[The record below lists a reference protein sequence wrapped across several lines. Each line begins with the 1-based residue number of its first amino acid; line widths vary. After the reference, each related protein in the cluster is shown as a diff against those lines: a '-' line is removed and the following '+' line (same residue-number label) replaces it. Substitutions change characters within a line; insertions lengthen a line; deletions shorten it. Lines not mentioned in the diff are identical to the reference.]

1 MTLVL
6 GIDVGGTKVTAALV
20 DAAAGRVLAHET
32 EPTGVS
38 ERTPQEILDACV
50 ALGERV
56 AGPQRPAAVGI
67 GLCELVDLDG
77 RPTSAATIDWRD
89 VDVAGA
95 FAHVGSTLVESDV
108 RAAALAESR
117 LGAGRGVDA
126 PWLYVGVGTG
136 ISHTLVVDGR
146 PYCGARGNAL
156 ITGAPPVEQVA
167 SGLALERGNAGRD
180 DAADA
185 LGTALAFLVNAL
197 DPAIVVVG
205 GGLGLVDAYRERAV
219 AAMRALIEAPDTAAA
234 PVVPAML
241 GAEAGAIGAAL
252 AAADRVGVRNG

>member
-1 MTLVL
+1 MTPVL
-6 GIDVGGTKVTAALV
+6 GIDVGGTKVAAALV
-20 DAAAGRVLAHET
+20 DASSGRVLAHET
-32 EPTGVS
+32 EPTRVS
-38 ERTPQEILDACV
+38 ERTPQEILEACV

-56 AGPQRPAAVGI
+56 AGAQRPSAVGI

-77 RPTSAATIDWRD
+77 RPASAATIDWRD

-95 FAHVGSTLVESDV
+95 FSHLGSTLVESDV

-126 PWLYVGVGTG
+126 PWLYVSVGTG
-136 ISHTLVVDGR
+136 ISHTLVVDSR
-146 PYCGARGNAL
+146 PYTGARGNAL
-156 ITGAPPVEQVA
+156 ITGAPPVERVA
-167 SGLALERGNAGRD
+167 SGLALEGGALRGE
-180 DAADA
+180 AAQA
-185 LGTALAFLVNAL
+185 LGAALAFLVNAL

-205 GGLGLVDAYRERAV
+205 GGLGLVAAYREGAV
-219 AAMRALIEAPDTAAA
+219 AAMRALVEAPDTAAA

-252 AAADRVGVRNG
+252 AAADRVGARNG